1 MKGRMK
7 VDTRI
12 FIMTHKEFEPP
23 QQACYVPLHVGKNG
37 KKELNYP
44 GDDGGDEISDK
55 NDTFCELTGLYWIWK
70 NVSCDMAGL
79 VHYRRYFVRRGS
91 QEEPGPVGAKILDQD
106 YIEQCLKEYD
116 MIVPDSGMTQEG
128 SVWNQYALRHRISDW
143 MECGRVIH
151 DLCPEYEPA
160 YRWSQNC
167 NFISL
172 GNMMITRKEILDEY
186 CEWLFA
192 ILFEAERR
200 IDLRGYDAYQR
211 RIFGFLSERLF
222 RVWLL
227 HQPLRIREEPVM
239 MTE

>member
-1 MKGRMK
+1 M
-7 VDTRI
+7 DTRI

-23 QQACYVPLHVGKNG
+23 QQACYVPLHVGKSG

-91 QEEPGPVGAKILDQD
+91 QEETGPVGAKILDQD

-172 GNMMITRKEILDEY
+172 GNMVITRKEILDEY

-227 HQPLRIREEPVM
+227 KQPLRIREEPVM